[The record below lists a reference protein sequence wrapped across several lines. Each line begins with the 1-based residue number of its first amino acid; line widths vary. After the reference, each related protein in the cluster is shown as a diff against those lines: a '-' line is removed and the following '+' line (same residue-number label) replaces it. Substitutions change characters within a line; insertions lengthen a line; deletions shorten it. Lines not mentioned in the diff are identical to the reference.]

1 MYSAIELQRK
11 LMEAQ
16 GIEPTKERKIKS
28 YTASVRCQKDIE
40 NLSKILNTEEIA
52 YTLDLPLS
60 LVKRHQAIIKRQNE
74 ERRRFLRTG
83 TLPRLDVP
91 GMPTVYTIY
100 QR

>member
-1 MYSAIELQRK
+1 MHIAELHHK

-16 GIEPTKERKIKS
+16 ENDKDERIKS

-40 NLSKILNTEEIA
+40 NLSKILNMKEIA

-60 LVKRHQAIIKRQNE
+60 LVKRHHAKIESQNE

-83 TLPRLDVP
+83 TLPRLELP
-91 GMPTVYTIY
+91 GMPTVFTIY